1 MMIGEILIAKGA
13 IGREDLERALEV
25 QRQAGGRL
33 GSILVRMGAVSE
45 DAVLRSLSE
54 QLGYPCVE
62 PAHMPA
68 PLDIYKCLLPLPVR
82 LEWWLDN
89 DALLW
94 EVDGQLQLV
103 AKDPLETQLQDL
115 IAYLFAGRP
124 VQYWLARTQDIDT
137 LVDQVRRESAVTDLF
152 SNSEHSLQALIEE
165 APVVELVNNLLAQA
179 VDSGASDIH
188 VEPEELRFTVR
199 MRVDGVLHTHMV
211 QPAERY
217 PAIGSRIKLIAGLD
231 IAEKRLPQD
240 GRITLRLSGQDMDIR
255 VSTAPGVHGE
265 SIVMR
270 LLPKNRGTLSLEKLG
285 FEPDHLSLLHSWL
298 ACPNGIVLVTGPTG
312 SGKSTTLY
320 AALEAMRDGSNKI
333 ITVEDP
339 VEYQVSGVTQIQ
351 AHNEIG
357 YTFSRALRAILR
369 QDPDTI
375 MIGEIR
381 DLDTAQ
387 IAIQSALT
395 GHLVLSTLHTNDA
408 ASAFTRLVDMGLEPF
423 LVAASVRGVQA
434 QRLVRRL
441 CEQCAVDD
449 DHPLLPQGWSI
460 SQPAFAAANWKKAM
474 GCSHCHHTGY
484 RGRLGIYELV
494 ALDGALQQLVNRQAP
509 LQEIKSLIRQ
519 QGQRTLFEDG
529 LIKASRGLTSI
540 EEVMRVAYVEH
551 D

>member
-1 MMIGEILIAKGA
+1 MKIGERLIAKGA

-33 GSILVRMGAVSE
+33 GSILIRMGAVSE
-45 DAVLRSLSE
+45 DVVLRSLSE

-68 PLDIYKCLLPLPVR
+68 PLDIYQCLLPLQVR

-103 AKDPLETQLQDL
+103 AKDPLDTQLQDL
-115 IAYLFAGRP
+115 IAYLFAGRSL
-124 VQYWLARTQDIDT
+124 QCWLARTQDIDT

-449 DHPLLPQGWSI
+449 DLPLLPQGWSI
-460 SQPAFAAANWKKAM
+460 SQPAFSAANWKKAV

-494 ALDGALQQLVNRQAP
+494 ALDGELQQLVNRQAP

>member
-1 MMIGEILIAKGA
+1 MKLGERLIAKGL
-13 IGREDLERALEV
+13 IGSDDVERALEV
-25 QRQAGGRL
+25 QRHTGGKV
-33 GSILVRMGAVSE
+33 GQILIRMGALSE
-45 DAVLRSLSE
+45 DNVLKELSE
-54 QLGYPCVE
+54 QLGYPCLP
-62 PAHMPA
+62 PAHLPS
-68 PLDIYKCLLPLPVR
+68 PTLVYQCLHALPLKMD
-82 LEWWLDN
+82 WWLDN
-89 DALLW
+89 EVLLW
-94 EVDGQLQLV
+94 EDNGVLQL
-103 AKDPLETQLQDL
+103 AARDPLDSRVQDL
-115 IAYLFAGRP
+115 LAYSFPGRTTNI
-124 VQYWLARTQDIDT
+124 WLARSQDIDT

-152 SNSEHSLQALIEE
+152 SRDQQSLQSLIEE

-188 VEPEELRFTVR
+188 VEPEEHRFAVR
-199 MRVDGVLHTHMV
+199 MRVDGVLHTHIV

-240 GRITLRLSGQDMDIR
+240 GRITLRLSGQEMDIR

-270 LLPKNRGTLSLEKLG
+270 LLPKNRGTLSLERLG
-285 FEPDHLSLLHSWL
+285 FEADHLQQLHQWL
-298 ACPNGIVLVTGPTG
+298 TYPNGIMLVTGPTG

-339 VEYQVSGVTQIQ
+339 VEYQVPGVTQIQ
-351 AHNEIG
+351 AHSEIG

-441 CEQCAVDD
+441 CEQCAVKDD
-449 DHPLLPQGWSI
+449 NPLLPDGWTLEHPTLVS
-460 SQPAFAAANWKKAM
+460 ANWKKAV
-474 GCSHCHHTGY
+474 GCPHCHHTGY

-494 ALDGALQQLVNRQAP
+494 SLNSELQQLVNRQAP
-509 LQEIKSLIRQ
+509 LQEIKALIRE
-519 QGQRTLFEDG
+519 QGQRSLFEDG
-529 LIKASRGLTSI
+529 LIKASKGQTSI
-540 EEVMRVAYVEH
+540 EEVMRVAYVEN